1 MKTTTFLQGIMIGL
15 GSLMLAV
22 SGQAQARGMT
32 WVPGITKADS
42 GSIVCGG
49 FYKQDLSHRARW
61 ILRNENEEG
70 DINIDRIRL
79 YNKTGD
85 LKLDTTLLDPNDPS
99 AGLPQDKNGILGP
112 GQSVLAAHQTARYRS
127 EDIPPLSS
135 NLWGPGNVQVV
146 FDWSAD
152 KRVIPPAVS
161 LVRLN
166 YDYSGTILLARSSGK
181 CNRVK

>member
-49 FYKQDLSHRARW
+49 FYKQDLSQRARW
-61 ILRNENEEG
+61 VLRNENEEEN
-70 DINIDRIRL
+70 INIDRIRL

-85 LKLDTTLLDPNDPS
+85 LKLDTLIDPNNPS
-99 AGLPQDKNGILGP
+99 AGLPPDKNGIVGP
-112 GQSVLAAHQTARYRS
+112 GQSVVAAYQTVRYRS
-127 EDIPPLSS
+127 EDLPPLSS
-135 NLWGPGNVQVV
+135 NLWGPGNVLLVL
-146 FDWSAD
+146 DWSAD

-161 LVRLN
+161 LVRLV
-166 YDYSGTILLARSSGK
+166 YDSSGTMLLARGGGK

>member
-1 MKTTTFLQGIMIGL
+1 MKATTFLRGTMLGL
-15 GSLMLAV
+15 VSLMLAV
-22 SGQAQARGMT
+22 SGQAQASGEA
-32 WVPGITKADS
+32 WAPGLTKAKS
-42 GSIVCGG
+42 GRIVCGG
-49 FYKQDLSHRARW
+49 FYKQDLSQRARW
-61 ILRNENEEG
+61 ILRNENEEEN
-70 DINIDRIRL
+70 INLDRIRL

-85 LKLDTTLLDPNDPS
+85 LKLDTLLLDPNNPS
-99 AGLPQDKNGILGP
+99 AGLPSDKNGILGP

-135 NLWGPGNVQVV
+135 NLSGPGNVMVV

-152 KRVIPPAVS
+152 KRVIPPAVT